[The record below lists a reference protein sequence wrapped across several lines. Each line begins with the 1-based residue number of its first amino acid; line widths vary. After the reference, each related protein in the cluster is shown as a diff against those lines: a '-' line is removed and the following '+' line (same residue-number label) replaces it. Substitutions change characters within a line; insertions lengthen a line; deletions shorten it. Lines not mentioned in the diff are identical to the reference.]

1 VALRAR
7 AERREVVVTAAEEA
21 RIDRRRRAV
30 DVVARGACVAATVI
44 AVVPLVTL
52 LGYVA
57 VKGVGALSWGFFS
70 RPSGDPSGALGI
82 ENGIIGT
89 LILVALAA
97 AIGVPIGILAGVYLS
112 ELGRSST
119 YARVVRFAAD
129 VMSGTPSIVV
139 GTFVYAMI
147 VSRWKWSAWAGGVAL
162 AIIMLPTVIRTT
174 EEMLRLVP
182 DTLREGALALGVPRW
197 RTILRVVVRTALP
210 GIATGV
216 MLSIARVAGET
227 APLLF
232 TAFGNPQVS
241 TNVRGPMAS
250 LPQLIYD
257 GARDPSESWHQA
269 AAGASLVLVVLVLV
283 MNIGARLI
291 VRRKK

>member
-1 VALRAR
+1 
-7 AERREVVVTAAEEA
+7 VTAAEEA

-30 DVVARGACVAATVI
+30 DRVMRFACLAATVI

-52 LGYVA
+52 LGYVVA
-57 VKGVGALSWGFFS
+57 KGVGALSWGFFS
-70 RPSGDPSGALGI
+70 RPWGDPSGALGI
-82 ENGIIGT
+82 ANGIVGT
-89 LILVALAA
+89 LILVGLAA
-97 AIGVPIGILAGVYLS
+97 AMGVPIGILAGVYLS
-112 ELGRSST
+112 EMGRQSP
-119 YARVVRFAAD
+119 YAKAVRFAAD
-129 VMSGTPSIVV
+129 VMSGIPSIVV
-139 GTFVYAMI
+139 GIFVYAMI
-147 VSRWKWSAWAGGVAL
+147 VRHWKWSAWAGGVAL

-182 DTLREGALALGVPRW
+182 DALREGALALGTPRW
-197 RTILRVVVRTALP
+197 RTILLVVLRTAAP

-232 TAFGNPQVS
+232 TAFGNPMVS
-241 TNVRGPMAS
+241 TNIHGPMGS

-257 GARDPSESWHQA
+257 GARDFSETQHQA
-269 AAGASLVLVVLVLV
+269 AAGAALVLVVMVLV